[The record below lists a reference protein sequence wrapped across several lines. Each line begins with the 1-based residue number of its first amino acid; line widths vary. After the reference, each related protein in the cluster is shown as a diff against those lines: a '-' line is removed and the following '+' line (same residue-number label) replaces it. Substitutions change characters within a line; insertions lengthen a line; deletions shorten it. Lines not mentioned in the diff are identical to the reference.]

1 MENADNVS
9 KYSKSLLYLISRS
22 LEKIH
27 KTPLLGLLDSW
38 DDKNSS
44 TKDGVFNTSQLND
57 LKKWNKFT
65 YELDNTLFPYIL
77 GKEQNQL
84 ACSNN
89 SDYLKLSHKTLDSSI
104 FILERVLKIVTTGS
118 ENGHLKYKVKTL
130 C

>member
-77 GKEQNQL
+77 GKKQNQL
-84 ACSNN
+84 SCSSN
-89 SDYLKLSHKTLDSSI
+89 SDYLKLSHKTLDNNI
-104 FILERVLKIVTTGS
+104 FILERVLKTITTNS
-118 ENGHLKYKVKTL
+118 NNKY
-130 C
+130 

>member
-1 MENADNVS
+1 MEKEDNIS
-9 KYSKSLLYLISRS
+9 RYSQSLLYLISRS

-38 DDKNSS
+38 DDKNST

-65 YELDNTLFPYIL
+65 YELNNTLFPYIL
-77 GKEQNQL
+77 SKKHGQLICSQN
-84 ACSNN
+84 N
-89 SDYLKLSHKTLDSSI
+89 DYIKLSHKNLDSSL
-104 FILERVLKIVTTGS
+104 FILERVLKIVTTNS
-118 ENGHLKYKVKTL
+118 EKNKLKYSVDSL